1 VADRDPDAIW
11 KPGYTGAV
19 VWHPQRRPRR
29 TWVLL
34 VAVVAAAV
42 IATGLTAWRITRDGE
57 GDESAGDRI
66 PTHADERWTVTL
78 DASSVAT
85 VTGSGDTIVAAVGP
99 EPRLVA
105 LDADSGVER
114 WRVPAPDESL
124 ISLEVGDD
132 VVVADYLD
140 AGGDQSLAG
149 FDLGDGRRLWTA
161 RVAQGRGSIVTD
173 ALIVPRFVRAQV
185 TAVVDLLD
193 VSSGNHLAS
202 IAADEISMSST
213 SIVRRQGDHVEW
225 YDPDTLERRG
235 RVDLDATDL
244 QRFESSFAPTDAGLV
259 AATSQRAVLVD
270 ASGTVV
276 SSVRLSTGRDGPP
289 TLDELDGSGRFV
301 VVEGATETTMLTI
314 RDGRL
319 EALWTRSARAV
330 DWLIDD
336 SHQLLAILPWGDQP
350 GAYDLGAPWM
360 EVVDATT
367 GRPTWAGRLT
377 RSVEGSFSVLGGNGF
392 VAAGASTAFGP
403 PTVAGYAFDGTELWR
418 HPVVAGG
425 RPLTLLSGALVA
437 VGATASGA
445 ATLTLLS

>member
-1 VADRDPDAIW
+1 VVDRDPDAIW
-11 KPGYTGAV
+11 KPGYAGEV
-19 VWHPQRRPRR
+19 VWQPQRRPRR
-29 TWVLL
+29 TWTPIAAV
-34 VAVVAAAV
+34 VVAAVVAGGLAAWS
-42 IATGLTAWRITRDGE
+42 IKRDGE
-57 GDESAGDRI
+57 GGESAGERI

-85 VTGSGDTIVAAVGP
+85 VTGTGDTIVAAVGP

-105 LDADSGVER
+105 LDADSGAER
-114 WRVPAPDESL
+114 WRVPALDKSL
-124 ISLEVGDD
+124 ISLNVVDD

-140 AGGDQSLAG
+140 TGGDQSLAG

-161 RVAQGRGSIVTD
+161 TVAQGGGSIVTD
-173 ALIVPRFVRAQV
+173 ELIVPRLVRAQV

-193 VSSGNHLAS
+193 VTSGNHLAS

-213 SIVRRQGDHVEW
+213 SIIRRQANVVEW
-225 YDPDTLERRG
+225 YDPDTFDRRG
-235 RVDLDATDL
+235 RFDLAATDL
-244 QRFESSFAPTDAGLV
+244 ERFKSSFAPTEAGLV
-259 AATSQRAVLVD
+259 VATSQQAVLVD

-301 VVEGATETTMLTI
+301 VLQGATDTTMLTI
-314 RDGRL
+314 QDGRL

-350 GAYDLGAPWM
+350 GAYDLDAPWM

-367 GRPTWAGRLT
+367 GRPIWAGRLT
-377 RSVEGSFSVLGGNGF
+377 RSLEGSFSVLGGNGF

-403 PTVAGYAFDGTELWR
+403 PSVAGYAFDGTELWR
-418 HPVVAGG
+418 RPVVAGG
-425 RPLTLLSGALVA
+425 RPLTLLSGALVV